1 MLVIDS
7 RNPQAV
13 RVGSRLSELLP
24 ESVLE
29 AAPHIVVG
37 GDGFLLRTAAAGE
50 YTGSYLG
57 LNTGNLGFLLNDVG
71 DIEATAKAIA
81 EGQYGIAPADQW
93 ERLRFCESTH
103 DYEAVS
109 PSGLYR
115 GAYQFDFTTWQT
127 VGGTGDPA
135 AAPPEEQDARARELY
150 ARRGA
155 QPWPECGR
163 FLD

>member
-81 EGQYGIAPADQW
+81 EGQYEVYAFPLLSAQLVLENGEVRQ
-93 ERLRFCESTH
+93 
-103 DYEAVS
+103 
-109 PSGLYR
+109 R
-115 GAYQFDFTTWQT
+115 GPHGVLNAEDGPYQRIY
-127 VGGTGDPA
+127 GRMEA
-135 AAPPEEQDARARELY
+135 AARLA
-150 ARRGA
+150 
-155 QPWPECGR
+155 
-163 FLD
+163 